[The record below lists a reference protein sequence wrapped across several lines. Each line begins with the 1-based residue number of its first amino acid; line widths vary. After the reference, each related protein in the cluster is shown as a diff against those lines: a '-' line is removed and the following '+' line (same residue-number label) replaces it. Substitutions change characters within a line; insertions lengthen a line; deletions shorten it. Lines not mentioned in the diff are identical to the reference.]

1 MNRRFLDN
9 DVDVDA
15 ESDADVDAELKLRK
29 VVAEGRS
36 RFRQS
41 TNFADS
47 SWLAETTP
55 NNVKHVIEM
64 HKLKHRKQVL
74 KSILLEVW
82 KVNNWKRN
90 AFKGH
95 QWINKQL
102 FQSVVIISSWS

>member
-9 DVDVDA
+9 DVDD
-15 ESDADVDAELKLRK
+15 DADIEVDAELKLRK
-29 VVAEGRS
+29 VVVAGRS

-64 HKLKHRKQVL
+64 HKLKHRKIVL

-82 KVNNWKRN
+82 KVSISKRN

-95 QWINKQL
+95 QWSN
-102 FQSVVIISSWS
+102 

>member
-9 DVDVDA
+9 DVDD
-15 ESDADVDAELKLRK
+15 DADIEVDAELKLRK
-29 VVAEGRS
+29 VVVEGRS

-47 SWLAETTP
+47 SLPAETTP
-55 NNVKHVIEM
+55 NNVKHIIEM
-64 HKLKHRKQVL
+64 HKLKHWKKVL

-95 QWINKQL
+95 QWNNKQL
-102 FQSVVIISSWS
+102 FQSVVIISPWS

>member
-29 VVAEGRS
+29 VVVAGRS

-47 SWLAETTP
+47 SLPAETTP
-55 NNVKHVIEM
+55 NNVKHIIEM
-64 HKLKHRKQVL
+64 HKLKHRKKVL
-74 KSILLEVW
+74 KSILLEV
-82 KVNNWKRN
+82 
-90 AFKGH
+90 
-95 QWINKQL
+95 
-102 FQSVVIISSWS
+102 